1 MPTFADL
8 NLAPEL
14 LRAVAAEGY
23 TEPTPIQEQAIP
35 HVLQGRDLLGA
46 AQTGTG
52 KTAAFVLPIMHLL
65 KPFAT
70 PSPSPARHPVR
81 ALVLTPTRELAVQ
94 ISESCATYGKHL
106 PLRSGV
112 VYGGVP
118 MPPQQKMLLAGVEI
132 LIATPG
138 RLLDHA
144 GSKTVNLSQVSILVL
159 DEADRMLDMGFM
171 PDLKRILALIPKRRQ
186 SLLFS
191 ATFSE
196 PIRALAHDFLH
207 DPVTVEVARR
217 NQTNEN
223 VRQVIMP
230 VDDRR
235 RRALL
240 SDLLKTREWDQTLVF
255 VNRKVE
261 ANRLGD
267 FLHRDGH
274 NVVEI
279 HGDKDQKQ
287 RNKALAAF
295 KAGEARVMVATDVA
309 ARGLDIEALPAVINY
324 ELPFDPEDY
333 VHRIGRTGRAG
344 ALGEAISFVAPDE
357 MEKLTLVR
365 KLTKAALAIE
375 IPVGYEPILLDFPRD
390 LIAKAQMVRLQRG
403 RR

>member
-1 MPTFADL
+1 
-8 NLAPEL
+8 
-14 LRAVAAEGY
+14 
-23 TEPTPIQEQAIP
+23 
-35 HVLQGRDLLGA
+35 
-46 AQTGTG
+46 
-52 KTAAFVLPIMHLL
+52 
-65 KPFAT
+65 
-70 PSPSPARHPVR
+70 
-81 ALVLTPTRELAVQ
+81 
-94 ISESCATYGKHL
+94 
-106 PLRSGV
+106 
-112 VYGGVP
+112 
-118 MPPQQKMLLAGVEI
+118 
-132 LIATPG
+132 
-138 RLLDHA
+138 
-144 GSKTVNLSQVSILVL
+144 
-159 DEADRMLDMGFM
+159 
-171 PDLKRILALIPKRRQ
+171 
-186 SLLFS
+186 
-191 ATFSE
+191 
-196 PIRALAHDFLH
+196 
-207 DPVTVEVARR
+207 VTVEVARR
-217 NQTNEN
+217 NQTAEN

-240 SDLLKTREWDQTLVF
+240 SDLLKTRNWDQTLVF

>member
-52 KTAAFVLPIMHLL
+52 KTAAFVLPIMQLL

-94 ISESCATYGKHL
+94 ISESCTTYGKYL

-144 GSKTVNLSQVSILVL
+144 GSKTVNLSQVSILIL

-171 PDLKRILALIPKRRQ
+171 PDLKRILALIPKKRQ

-217 NQTNEN
+217 NQTAEN

-240 SDLLKTREWDQTLVF
+240 SDLLKTRNWDQTLVF

-287 RNKALAAF
+287 RNRALAAF

-344 ALGEAISFVAPDE
+344 ALGEAISFVAPNE

-365 KLTKAALAIE
+365 KLTKAALAME

>member
-52 KTAAFVLPIMHLL
+52 KTAAFVLPIMQLL

-94 ISESCATYGKHL
+94 ISESCTTYGKHL

-217 NQTNEN
+217 NQTSEN

-240 SDLLKTREWDQTLVF
+240 SDLLKTRDWDQTLVF
-255 VNRKVE
+255 VNRKIE

-375 IPVGYEPILLDFPRD
+375 IPIGYEPILLDFPRD
-390 LIAKAQMVRLQRG
+390 LISKAQMVRLQRG

>member
-1 MPTFADL
+1 MPDFSEL
-8 NLAPEL
+8 GLAPEL
-14 LRAVAAEGY
+14 LRAVADEGY
-23 TEPTPIQEQAIP
+23 TEPTPIQAQAIP
-35 HVLQGRDLLGA
+35 YVLQGRDLLGA

-52 KTAAFVLPIMHLL
+52 KTAAFVLPILQLL
-65 KPFAT
+65 KPMSSS
-70 PSPSPARHPVR
+70 SPSPARHPVR

-94 ISESCATYGKHL
+94 ISESAATYGRHL

-118 MPPQQKMLLAGVEI
+118 MPPQQKMLLAGLEI

-144 GSKTVNLSQVSILVL
+144 NSKTVNLSQVSILVL

-171 PDLKRILALIPKRRQ
+171 PDLKRILAMIPKQRQ

-196 PIRALAHDFLH
+196 PIRALAQDFLR
-207 DPVTVEVARR
+207 DPITVEVARR

-223 VRQVIMP
+223 VRQVIMA

-235 RRALL
+235 RRQLL
-240 SDLLKTREWDQTLVF
+240 SD
-255 VNRKVE
+255 
-261 ANRLGD
+261 NRLGD

-274 NVVEI
+274 TVVEI

-287 RNKALAAF
+287 RNRALAAF

-344 ALGEAISFVAPDE
+344 ALGEAVSFVAPDE
-357 MEKLTLVR
+357 MDKLSLVR
-365 KLTKAALAIE
+365 KLTKAGLHME
-375 IPVGYEPILLDFPRD
+375 IPLGYEPILLDFPRD
-390 LIAKAQMVRLQRG
+390 LIAKAQMIRLQRG

>member
-1 MPTFADL
+1 MPTFTEL

-65 KPFAT
+65 KPFAN

-94 ISESCATYGKHL
+94 ISESCTTYGKHL

-171 PDLKRILALIPKRRQ
+171 PDLKRILALIPKKRQ

-223 VRQVIMP
+223 VRQIIMP

-240 SDLLKTREWDQTLVF
+240 SDLLKTRNWDQTLVF

-309 ARGLDIEALPAVINY
+309 ARGLDIEALPAVINF

-365 KLTKAALAIE
+365 KLTKAALSIE

>member
-94 ISESCATYGKHL
+94 ISESCTTYGKHL

-240 SDLLKTREWDQTLVF
+240 SDLLKTRNWDQTLVF

-295 KAGEARVMVATDVA
+295 KAGEARVMVATDV
-309 ARGLDIEALPAVINY
+309 ALPAVINY